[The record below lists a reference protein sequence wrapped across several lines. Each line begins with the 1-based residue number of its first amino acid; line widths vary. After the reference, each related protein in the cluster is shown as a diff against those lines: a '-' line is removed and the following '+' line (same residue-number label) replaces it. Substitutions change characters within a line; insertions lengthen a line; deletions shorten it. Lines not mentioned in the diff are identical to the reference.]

1 MNVTSASPAV
11 DLRAVGAPEAGA
23 VARPLSRLSDADL
36 GTLLMIRHFELA
48 VLELFS
54 QGRLH
59 GTTHTCLGQEYIPV
73 ALYPLL
79 DDGDYVFS
87 NHRGHGHY
95 LARFHDPHGLLAEI
109 MGRAGAV
116 CHGVGGSQHIYRD
129 RYLSTGVQGQS
140 LPVAVGVGL
149 HLKQAEPG
157 RIAVVHIGD
166 GTWGEGA
173 VYEALNM
180 AQLWQ
185 APVLVVVEH
194 NGIAQSTPTERQM
207 SGTVAARAAAFGV
220 GHLRIDSVDVTD
232 VRAALT
238 PVVGQVRDRHRPYV
252 VECVTHRVGPHSKG
266 DDTRAAEVRERA
278 ARHDWYRR
286 YRQDHPAQ
294 FAAADQAQAQA
305 VAAVVREVGAR
316 PASRWEAR

>member
-11 DLRAVGAPEAGA
+11 DLGPGGAPEAGV

-79 DDGDYVFS
+79 DEGDYVFS

-238 PVVGQVRDRHRPYV
+238 PVVEQVRDRHRPYV
-252 VECVTHRVGPHSKG
+252 VECVTNRVGPHSKG
-266 DDTRAAEVRERA
+266 DDTRPPEVRERA
-278 ARHDWYRR
+278 ARHDWYHR